1 MVIEENSINF
11 EKESQNNYFE
21 ICRKSFKIVNQQ
33 LKYKDRG
40 GKSLQ
45 SSKKLK
51 EVLLDIQAIRTGNY
65 LIE

>member
-51 EVLLDIQAIRTGNY
+51 EVLLDI
-65 LIE
+65 